1 MLEKLA
7 VHHLLWIK
15 MLVNLGCK
23 VEDAKD
29 LVQDMYIR
37 LDRLVKDPQKM
48 MYGDEVNR
56 YYVWTTLRN
65 MYFSKLKKD
74 RASIF
79 YELRDSDESEI
90 DDYDTLE
97 DDAFRSITDK
107 IDNITS
113 KWSIYDKKLFELYFI
128 KGLSL
133 RAIAKGSKIG
143 LTSIHTSILNYK
155 QILRE
160 NLSEDLIDYFNQDFD
175 KKKLPLMLGM
185 INAIVNDKK
194 LELDWQYF
202 N

>member
-90 DDYDTLE
+90 DDYDALE

-175 KKKLPLMLGM
+175 K
-185 INAIVNDKK
+185 I
-194 LELDWQYF
+194 Y
-202 N
+202 

>member
-160 NLSEDLIDYFNQDFD
+160 NQSEDLIDYFNQDFD
-175 KKKLPLMLGM
+175 K
-185 INAIVNDKK
+185 I
-194 LELDWQYF
+194 Y
-202 N
+202 

>member
-1 MLEKLA
+1 
-7 VHHLLWIK
+7 
-15 MLVNLGCK
+15 
-23 VEDAKD
+23 
-29 LVQDMYIR
+29 MYIR

-175 KKKLPLMLGM
+175 K
-185 INAIVNDKK
+185 I
-194 LELDWQYF
+194 Y
-202 N
+202 

>member
-65 MYFSKLKKD
+65 MYFSKLNKD

-175 KKKLPLMLGM
+175 K
-185 INAIVNDKK
+185 I
-194 LELDWQYF
+194 Y
-202 N
+202 

>member
-37 LDRLVKDPQKM
+37 LDRLVKDPNKM
-48 MYGDEVNR
+48 MYGDDVNR

-175 KKKLPLMLGM
+175 K
-185 INAIVNDKK
+185 I
-194 LELDWQYF
+194 Y
-202 N
+202 

>member
-113 KWSIYDKKLFELYFI
+113 NWSIYDKKLFELYFI

-175 KKKLPLMLGM
+175 K
-185 INAIVNDKK
+185 I
-194 LELDWQYF
+194 Y
-202 N
+202 

>member
-113 KWSIYDKKLFELYFI
+113 KWTIYDKRLFELYFI
-128 KGLSL
+128 EGLSL
-133 RAIAKGSKIG
+133 RAISKGSKIG

-155 QILRE
+155 QILRD

-175 KKKLPLMLGM
+175 K
-185 INAIVNDKK
+185 I
-194 LELDWQYF
+194 Y
-202 N
+202 

>member
-23 VEDAKD
+23 VEDSKD

-113 KWSIYDKKLFELYFI
+113 KWTIYDKRLFELYFI
-128 KGLSL
+128 EGLSL
-133 RAIAKGSKIG
+133 RAISKGSKIG

-155 QILRE
+155 QILRD

-175 KKKLPLMLGM
+175 K
-185 INAIVNDKK
+185 I
-194 LELDWQYF
+194 Y
-202 N
+202 

>member
-7 VHHLLWIK
+7 KHHDLWIK
-15 MLVNLGCK
+15 MLVNLGCN

-37 LDRLVKDPQKM
+37 LHRLVKDPQKM
-48 MYGDEVNR
+48 MYGDDVNR

-65 MYFSKLKKD
+65 MYFSKLKRD

-79 YELRDSDESEI
+79 YELWDSDEGENSEYNMSEDEAFTKITEQI
-90 DDYDTLE
+90 DD
-97 DDAFRSITDK
+97 
-107 IDNITS
+107 ITS
-113 KWSIYDKKLFELYFI
+113 NWTIYDKKLFELYFI

-155 QILRE
+155 QILRD

-175 KKKLPLMLGM
+175 K
-185 INAIVNDKK
+185 I
-194 LELDWQYF
+194 
-202 N
+202 

>member
-97 DDAFRSITDK
+97 DDAFRNITDK

-175 KKKLPLMLGM
+175 K
-185 INAIVNDKK
+185 I
-194 LELDWQYF
+194 Y
-202 N
+202 

>member
-37 LDRLVKDPQKM
+37 LDRLVKDPKKM

-175 KKKLPLMLGM
+175 K
-185 INAIVNDKK
+185 I
-194 LELDWQYF
+194 Y
-202 N
+202 

>member
-7 VHHLLWIK
+7 VHHILWIK

-175 KKKLPLMLGM
+175 K
-185 INAIVNDKK
+185 I
-194 LELDWQYF
+194 Y
-202 N
+202 